1 MKHIRALGVLTF
13 SIASLTTACGGGGDT
28 AATSQGAGGAAA
40 TTTGSSSAG
49 GNGGAQMTTSAG
61 GGSSTATTGGSTT
74 TTTSTGTSTA
84 SSGSSGTGGAA
95 MVPDPDLDGPYTVAE
110 LTDKI
115 DVAASG
121 DKALD
126 IHCVYPT
133 AGPEAGPYP
142 VIVVGHGFSIPGSEY
157 DSYLKRL
164 ASFGYVALTVE
175 YPGSIQAGVNNVKQ
189 AQDMIGGLDW
199 AGKKAELT
207 GKADVN
213 KAGMSGHS
221 LGGKV
226 AFLASTM
233 DPRVKAAITLDPVD
247 GAMNCTPQSCPD
259 VSDLMPTLTIPTAVL
274 GETID
279 ASGGPGG
286 MSCAPAANNYTT
298 FYASAKTPSL
308 SVTVN
313 GANHMS
319 FIDDPSKCPLLF
331 GVINPCTS
339 CNPATLAQAKA
350 LALSRAFVV
359 AFYERYLRG
368 DLAYDTYLTGAQA
381 QARYVATS
389 LATIVS
395 K

>member
-1 MKHIRALGVLTF
+1 MKHLPALGVLTL
-13 SIASLTTACGGGGDT
+13 SLASLTAACGSGGDT
-28 AATSQGAGGAAA
+28 TATSQGTGGATA
-40 TTTGSSSAG
+40 TTGSSSVGGGGGALATTGAG
-49 GNGGAQMTTSAG
+49 GESSA
-61 GGSSTATTGGSTT
+61 TTTGGSTT
-74 TTTSTGTSTA
+74 TGASTTTTT
-84 SSGSSGTGGAA
+84 GSSGTGGGP
-95 MVPDPDLDGPYTVAE
+95 MVPDPDLDGPYTFAE

-121 DKALD
+121 DKGLD
-126 IHCVYPT
+126 VHCAYPT
-133 AGPEAGPYP
+133 AGPTAGPYP
-142 VIVVGHGFSIPGSEY
+142 VIVVGHGFSIPGTEY
-157 DSYLKRL
+157 SSYLKRL
-164 ASFGYVALTVE
+164 ATFGYVALTVE

-199 AGKKAELT
+199 AGKKAVLT

-233 DPRVKAAITLDPVD
+233 DARVKAAITLDPVD
-247 GAMNCTPQSCPD
+247 GAMNCSAQNCPD
-259 VSDLMPTLTIPTAVL
+259 VSDLMPTLSIPTAML
-274 GETID
+274 GETTD

-339 CNPATLAQAKA
+339 CNPATLAQAPA

-359 AFYERYLRG
+359 AFYERHLRG
-368 DLAYDTYLTGAQA
+368 DVGYDAYLTGAQA
-381 QARYVATS
+381 QARYVATN

>member
-1 MKHIRALGVLTF
+1 MKHLPALGVLTL
-13 SIASLTTACGGGGDT
+13 SLASLTAACGSGGDT
-28 AATSQGAGGAAA
+28 TATSQGTGGAAA
-40 TTTGSSSAG
+40 TTGSSSVG
-49 GNGGAQMTTSAG
+49 GGGGALATTGVGGESSA
-61 GGSSTATTGGSTT
+61 TTTGGSTT
-74 TTTSTGTSTA
+74 TGASTTTTT
-84 SSGSSGTGGAA
+84 GSSGTGGGS
-95 MVPDPDLDGPYTVAE
+95 MVADPDLDGPYTFAE

-121 DKALD
+121 DKGLD
-126 IHCVYPT
+126 VHCAYPT
-133 AGPEAGPYP
+133 AGPTAGPYP
-142 VIVVGHGFSIPGSEY
+142 VIVVGHGFSIPGTEY
-157 DSYLKRL
+157 ASYLKRL
-164 ASFGYVALTVE
+164 ATFGYVALTVD

-233 DPRVKAAITLDPVD
+233 DARVKAAITLDPVD
-247 GAMNCTPQSCPD
+247 GSMNCSAQNCPD
-259 VSDLMPTLTIPTAVL
+259 VSDLMPTLAIPTAML
-274 GETID
+274 GETTD

-319 FIDDPSKCPLLF
+319 FIDDPSMCPLIF
-331 GVINPCTS
+331 GIINPCTS

-350 LALSRAFVV
+350 LGLSRAFVV
-359 AFYERYLRG
+359 AFYERHLRG
-368 DLAYDTYLTGAQA
+368 DLGYDTYLTGAQA
-381 QARYVATS
+381 QARYVATN
-389 LATIVS
+389 LATIAS

>member
-1 MKHIRALGVLTF
+1 MKHLPALGVLTF
-13 SIASLTTACGGGGDT
+13 SLASLTAACGGGGDT
-28 AATSQGAGGAAA
+28 AATSQGTGGAA
-40 TTTGSSSAG
+40 TTTSSSSDG
-49 GNGGAQMTTSAG
+49 GSGGALATTSAG
-61 GGSSTATTGGSTT
+61 GASSTATTGATTTGASTT
-74 TTTSTGTSTA
+74 TT
-84 SSGSSGTGGAA
+84 GSSGTGGGS
-95 MVPDPDLDGPYTVAE
+95 MVADPDLDGPYAFAE

-121 DKALD
+121 DKGLD
-126 IHCVYPT
+126 IHCAYPT
-133 AGPEAGPYP
+133 AGPSAGPYP
-142 VIVVGHGFSIPGSEY
+142 VIVVGHGFSIPGTEY
-157 DSYLKRL
+157 TSYLKRL

-189 AQDMIGGLDW
+189 AQDMLGGLDW
-199 AGKKAELT
+199 AGKKAELA

-233 DPRVKAAITLDPVD
+233 DARVKAAITLDPVD
-247 GAMNCTPQSCPD
+247 GAMNCSAQNCPD
-259 VSDLMPTLTIPTAVL
+259 VSDLMPTLTIPTAML

-279 ASGGPGG
+279 ASGGLGG

-298 FYASAKTPSL
+298 FYASAVTPSL

-319 FIDDPSKCPLLF
+319 FIDDPSQCPLLF

-339 CNPATLAQAKA
+339 CNAATLAQAT
-350 LALSRAFVV
+350 ALSLSRSFVV
-359 AFYERYLRG
+359 AFYERHLRG
-368 DLAYDTYLTGAQA
+368 NLGYDTYLTGAEA
-381 QARYVATS
+381 QARYVATN

>member
-1 MKHIRALGVLTF
+1 MKH
-13 SIASLTTACGGGGDT
+13 LTTLGIVALSVASFTAACGGDGDT
-28 AATSQGAGGAAA
+28 TSTSKGTGGAAAATSSSSGGAAA
-40 TTTGSSSAG
+40 TTGAG
-49 GNGGAQMTTSAG
+49 GDAGTTTSSGSTTSTTSAG
-61 GGSSTATTGGSTT
+61 TGAGGEST
-74 TTTSTGTSTA
+74 
-84 SSGSSGTGGAA
+84 
-95 MVPDPDLDGPYTVAE
+95 VPDPDLDGPYTVAE

-115 DVAASG
+115 DVASSG
-121 DKALD
+121 DKGLD
-126 IHCVYPT
+126 VRCFYPT
-133 AGPEAGPYP
+133 AGPSAGPYP
-142 VIVVGHGFSIPGSEY
+142 VIVVGHGFSIPGWEY

-164 ASFGYVALTVE
+164 GTFGYVALTVD

-199 AGKKAELT
+199 AGKKAELA
-207 GKADVN
+207 GKADTGT
-213 KAGMSGHS
+213 AGMSGHS

-233 DPRVKAAITLDPVD
+233 DARVKAAITLDPVD
-247 GAMNCTPQSCPD
+247 GSMNCTPQNCPD
-259 VSDLMPTLTIPTAVL
+259 VSDLMPKLTIPTAML
-274 GETID
+274 GETTD

-319 FIDDPSKCPLLF
+319 FVDDPSKCPLLF
-331 GVINPCTS
+331 GIINPCTS

-350 LALSRAFVV
+350 LSLSRAFVV
-359 AFYERYLRG
+359 AFYERHLRG

-381 QARYVATS
+381 QARYVATNQ
-389 LATIVS
+389 ATIVS

>member
-1 MKHIRALGVLTF
+1 MKHLPALGALAL
-13 SIASLTTACGGGGDT
+13 SLASLTTACGGGGDT
-28 AATSQGAGGAAA
+28 TATSQGTGGSASTTTGSGNVGGNGGAAA
-40 TTTGSSSAG
+40 TTSAG
-49 GNGGAQMTTSAG
+49 GAGTT
-61 GGSSTATTGGSTT
+61 TTGGLTTTGATT
-74 TTTSTGTSTA
+74 TTTT
-84 SSGSSGTGGAA
+84 GSSGTGGGP
-95 MVPDPDLDGPYTVAE
+95 MVADPDLDGPYTFAE

-126 IHCVYPT
+126 VHCAYPT
-133 AGPEAGPYP
+133 GGPTAGPYP
-142 VIVVGHGFSIPGSEY
+142 VIVVGHGFSIPGTEY
-157 DSYLKRL
+157 ASYLKRL
-164 ASFGYVALTVE
+164 ATFGYVALTID

-199 AGKKAELT
+199 AGKKAELQ

-213 KAGMSGHS
+213 TAGMSGHS

-233 DPRVKAAITLDPVD
+233 DARVKAAITLDPVD
-247 GAMNCTPQSCPD
+247 GAMNCNAQDCPD
-259 VSDLMPTLTIPTAVL
+259 VSDLMPTLTIPTGML
-274 GETID
+274 GETTD

-298 FYASAKTPSL
+298 FYAGAKTPSL

-319 FIDDPSKCPLLF
+319 FIDDPSKCPLIF
-331 GVINPCTS
+331 NIINPCTS
-339 CNPATLAQAKA
+339 CNMATLAQAKA
-350 LALSRAFVV
+350 LGLSRAFVV
-359 AFYERYLRG
+359 AFYERHLRG
-368 DLAYDTYLTGAQA
+368 DLGYDTYLTGAQA
-381 QARYVATS
+381 QARYVATN
-389 LATIVS
+389 LATILS